1 MDQLICLKE
10 GEKKIENNDFF
21 QDLCVLMENEEFK
34 RFFDK
39 HMNNWIDIKCSVT
52 YMHLYNQFKS
62 RYNEINDKELDNRII
77 VYLLSKIMKDK
88 ILRPWSINTIDKML
102 SDHKVNFFEEFES
115 IMNKDLLLSDTDP
128 TSL

>member
-1 MDQLICLKE
+1 MNQLICL

-39 HMNNWIDIKCSVT
+39 HMNNWVDIKCSVT

-115 IMNKDLLLSDTDP
+115 IMLTNKLN
-128 TSL
+128 

>member
-1 MDQLICLKE
+1 MNQLICL

-62 RYNEINDKELDNRII
+62 RYNEINE
-77 VYLLSKIMKDK
+77 
-88 ILRPWSINTIDKML
+88 
-102 SDHKVNFFEEFES
+102 
-115 IMNKDLLLSDTDP
+115 
-128 TSL
+128 